1 MNGLDAGGVGT
12 FRTLAQTL
20 RQEYGTT
27 VLVSSH
33 QLEVLDLMATHVGI
47 LNAAGDL
54 VSQGTRQELSSRMP
68 QELVIEVD
76 RRDDALDVLAS
87 SGHSVD
93 SRREHF
99 VIKGATNE
107 TAREVNRLLVEKGIG
122 VHHLAIR
129 LSTLEALFVKLTGS
143 LKGAPSH

>member
-1 MNGLDAGGVGT
+1 MSGLDAGGLGT
-12 FRTLAQTL
+12 FRTLLEKL
-20 RQEYGTT
+20 REKYGTT

-33 QLEVLDLMATHVGI
+33 QLDVLDLVATHVGI
-47 LNAAGDL
+47 LNSAGDL
-54 VSQGTRQELSSRMP
+54 VFEGTREELAARIP

-76 RRDDALDVLAS
+76 RREDALGVLATG
-87 SGHSVD
+87 GHAVD
-93 SRREHF
+93 SRRDHF
-99 VIKGATNE
+99 VIRGATNE

-129 LSTLEALFVKLTGS
+129 LATLESLFVKMTGS